1 MDKKYLK
8 QIALYFLT
16 SLLSVALIFY
26 IGYHMFYGL
35 TQRVETAPAS
45 PATVETVVEAEVF
58 LFRDEVLL
66 SSEKEGGSVVPTV
79 PSGTKVGIHTAVA
92 GRYDG
97 SSPETVSAIAE
108 ADEQIAVLTAMLN
121 NTLSVRDTA
130 AIDRTVYSIM
140 QKMASA
146 AAKGDAAAALSYRSE
161 LRAALNRRSI
171 VTGATSDIAGEIEA
185 IRRERETLTQKL
197 GNLRETV
204 LSTVSGYYYAEA
216 DGYEGIFTGEVAR
229 TMTPAEF
236 QTLTALPPASLPD
249 NNAGKLVTDYRWY
262 AACVLSRKAAENLTE
277 GEKYP
282 VAFPYN
288 GEITLSM
295 TLTRTVPE
303 GDRVLLVF
311 ETDKMPADFTY
322 NRLQPA
328 VITDKTYEGLRIPSS
343 ALRVVD
349 GVTGVYVREGSVV
362 HYRAVRLL
370 VEGEDW
376 CLVENEPEGEPPAGL
391 TFLSQNEI
399 VITKGRGLTEGRVLS

>member
-8 QIALYFLT
+8 QVGLYLLT
-16 SLLSVALIFY
+16 SVLSVALIFY

-35 TQRVETAPAS
+35 TQKVETAPAS

-58 LFRDEVLL
+58 LFRDEILL
-66 SSEKEGGSVVPTV
+66 TSEKEGGSVVPIV
-79 PSGTKVGIHTAVA
+79 PNGTKVGINTAVA

-97 SSPETVSAIAE
+97 SSPETVTAIAE

-121 NTLSVRDTA
+121 NTLSVRDAA
-130 AIDRTVYSIM
+130 AIDRTVYSVM
-140 QKMASA
+140 QRIASA
-146 AAKGDAAAALSYRSE
+146 AARGDAAAALSYRSE
-161 LRAALNRRSI
+161 LRAALSRRNI
-171 VTGATSDIAGEIEA
+171 VTGVTSDIAGEIEE
-185 IRRERETLTQKL
+185 IRRQKEALALKL
-197 GNLRETV
+197 GTLRETV
-204 LSTVSGYYYAEA
+204 TAPVSGYYFADA
-216 DGYEGIFTGEVAR
+216 DGFEMRFTGETAR
-229 TMTPAEF
+229 TMSQGDF
-236 QTLTALPPASLPD
+236 DRLTKEPPSLPA
-249 NNAGKLVTDYRWY
+249 NNAGKLVTDFRWY
-262 AACVLSRKAAENLTE
+262 AACLLSRKAAENFIE
-277 GEKYP
+277 GKHYP

-295 TLTRTVPE
+295 TLIRLVPE

-311 ETDKMPADFTY
+311 ETDTMPADFTY
-322 NRLQPA
+322 SRVQPA
-328 VITDKTYEGLRIPSS
+328 VITDKTYEGLRFPSS

-391 TFLSQNEI
+391 SYLTQNEI
-399 VITKGRGLTEGRVLS
+399 IITKGRGLTEGRVLS

>member
-8 QIALYFLT
+8 QIGLYLLT
-16 SLLSVALIFY
+16 SLLSVALMLY

-35 TQRVETAPAS
+35 TQRVETAPAL

-58 LFRDEVLL
+58 LFRDELL
-66 SSEKEGGSVVPTV
+66 LFSGQEGGSVVPTV
-79 PSGTKVGIHTAVA
+79 PNGTKVGIHTAVA

-97 SSPETVSAIAE
+97 SSPDTVSAIAE

-121 NTLSVRDTA
+121 NTLSVRDA
-130 AIDRTVYSIM
+130 ASIDRTVYSIM
-140 QKMASA
+140 QRIASA
-146 AAKGDAAAALSYRSE
+146 AARGDAAAALSYRSE
-161 LRAALNRRSI
+161 LRAALSRRNI
-171 VTGATSDIAGEIEA
+171 VTGATADVAGEIEE
-185 IRRERETLTQKL
+185 IRRQKEALTQKL

-204 LSTVSGYYYAEA
+204 LSTVSGYYYADA
-216 DGYEGIFTGEVAR
+216 DGYEELFTGETAR
-229 TMTPAEF
+229 TMTLSDFSALTAQPPAEI
-236 QTLTALPPASLPD
+236 PE

-262 AACVLSRKAAENLTE
+262 AACLLSRKAAENLTE
-277 GEKYP
+277 GERYP
-282 VAFPYN
+282 VAFPHN

-295 TLTRTVPE
+295 TLTRAVPE

-322 NRLQPA
+322 NRVQPA
-328 VITDKTYEGLRIPSS
+328 VITDKAYEGLRIPSS

-376 CLVENEPEGEPPAGL
+376 CLVENQPEGEPPAGL
-391 TFLSQNEI
+391 TFLTQNEI